1 MSHISFLE
9 NTLLSKNERLF
20 TYSFC
25 KLLKIYLL
33 QAPYYQLECAG
44 LINIMVHDILQ
55 SCAYY
60 EMYGDKLA
68 LTTKRNSQL
77 SEIIGYIEEH
87 SAERVTLSDLAKHMQ
102 LSASY
107 LSHFIQKNLHR
118 SFSEFLTYTRYLN
131 AKALL
136 MKGELSLIDICYGCG
151 FSDYRYMN
159 NAFKNIP
166 GRLRMSSKRT

>member
-1 MSHISFLE
+1 MSDCSPTRFA
-9 NTLLSKNERLF
+9 NFKDLSP
-20 TYSFC
+20 
-25 KLLKIYLL
+25 
-33 QAPYYQLECAG
+33 AGAYYQLECAG

-77 SEIIGYIEEH
+77 SEIIRYIEEH

-107 LSHFIQKNLHR
+107 LSHLF
-118 SFSEFLTYTRYLN
+118 
-131 AKALL
+131 
-136 MKGELSLIDICYGCG
+136 
-151 FSDYRYMN
+151 
-159 NAFKNIP
+159 
-166 GRLRMSSKRT
+166 